1 MICNKCKDDK
11 PDIEFKAAVGNR
23 RYYSCKSCRNT
34 SHTEWVNKNKEKVL
48 NSQQKWFR
56 NHPNY
61 KKDENGKTIKR
72 YLDTSASCQML
83 KNYGITL
90 KEYDEMFSK
99 QNGLCFICGNPETVR
114 TTGGQIRRLSI
125 DHDHATGKIRQLLC
139 DACNHG
145 LGHFHDNIIVME
157 RAIQYIKDHR
167 I

>member
-1 MICNKCKDDK
+1 MLH
-11 PDIEFKAAVGNR
+11 A
-23 RYYSCKSCRNT
+23 
-34 SHTEWVNKNKEKVL
+34 EWVRKNKGHIREY
-48 NSQQKWFR
+48 QRKWFR

-61 KKDENGKTIKR
+61 KKDGNGKTKQK

-90 KEYDEMFSK
+90 KEYNEMFSN
-99 QNGLCFICGNPETVR
+99 QSGLCFICGNPETTR
-114 TTGGQIRRLSI
+114 TKEGQVRRLSI
-125 DHDHATGKIRQLLC
+125 DHDHANGKLRKLLC

-167 I
+167 V